1 MLTRFY
7 IDNFKSLVNFDL
19 PLSHFNCLIG
29 LNGAGKTTLLQAL
42 DFASH
47 VMSGEV
53 DKWLHARGWVPA
65 DLISRLGKKSNI
77 ELAIEL
83 EVDGRLVR
91 WEGTFNRTRLACTR
105 EVAKV
110 VNLRADGSW
119 LADGSLRFDGTF
131 YELNR
136 GKYWHSPDGSG
147 PAQWNDIPFNYMGSL
162 LSQLKDNQ
170 LSALLR
176 KLRDSIQA
184 IRSLDLLS
192 PEQLRRKTRLS
203 DLADDIGGSGQQLG
217 AFIHQLKPTEREQLL
232 VALKRYYPQVTKI
245 HTSVLRGGAIKLELH
260 ESYQSNTNDEQLGL
274 FPEDLF
280 PEDLV
285 TEARHINDGMLRLLA
300 ILAQQFS
307 PYEFVLFDEIENGV
321 NPEITEALV
330 DALVHSP
337 KQLLVTTH
345 SPLVLNYLEDEIA
358 RSSVVLI
365 YKRPDGVSRAV
376 RFFDVPIAAE
386 RLECLSPGES
396 MLDLSLQRVAESAEL
411 MHSIA
416 ANMGA

>member
-7 IDNFKSLVNFDL
+7 IDNFKSLVNFEL

-65 DLISRLGKKSNI
+65 DLVTRWGKKSNI
-77 ELAIEL
+77 ELAIDL
-83 EVDGRLVR
+83 EIDGRLVR

-105 EVAKV
+105 EVAKI
-110 VNLRADGSW
+110 VNLRVDGSW
-119 LADGSLRFDGTF
+119 LADGSLRLDGTF
-131 YELNR
+131 YELNK
-136 GKYWHSPDGSG
+136 GKYWHSPVGSG
-147 PAQWNDIPFNYMGSL
+147 PAQWNDIPFNYSGSL

-170 LSALLR
+170 LSPLLR

-203 DLADDIGGSGQQLG
+203 DLANDIGSSGQQLG
-217 AFIHQLKPTEREQLL
+217 GFIHQLKPSEREQLL
-232 VALKRYYPQVTKI
+232 VALKHYYPQVTKI
-245 HTSVLRGGAIKLELH
+245 HTSVLRGGSIKLELH
-260 ESYQSNTNDEQLGL
+260 ERYQSENREGQLE
-274 FPEDLF
+274 FF

-285 TEARHINDGMLRLLA
+285 TESRHINDGMLRLLA

-321 NPEITEALV
+321 NPEITDDLV
-330 DALVHSP
+330 DALVHSS

-345 SPLVLNYLEDEIA
+345 SPLVLNYLDDEIA
-358 RSSVVLI
+358 RESVLLI

-376 RFFDVPIAAE
+376 RFFAVPIAAE

-411 MHSIA
+411 MHSA
-416 ANMGA
+416 AVNTGE